1 MISFESRYLE
11 FVDKV
16 YWYILRKVRN
26 THEAEDLTSQTF
38 IKAYQSYSKLKD
50 QERFAPWIF
59 KIAHNLTMDFFRH
72 SKRYSGEDPDWLQS
86 EKEDLLSNAINSELS
101 RQIQTEIQKLS
112 KEELDLLDLRFVAQL
127 TFKEMATVLQRN
139 ESTLKKQYYKIII
152 KLRNKLEE
160 K

>member
-72 SKRYSGEDPDWLQS
+72 SKQYSGEDPDWLQS

>member
-1 MISFESRYLE
+1 MNSFESRYLE

-72 SKRYSGEDPDWLQS
+72 SKQYSGEDPDWLQS